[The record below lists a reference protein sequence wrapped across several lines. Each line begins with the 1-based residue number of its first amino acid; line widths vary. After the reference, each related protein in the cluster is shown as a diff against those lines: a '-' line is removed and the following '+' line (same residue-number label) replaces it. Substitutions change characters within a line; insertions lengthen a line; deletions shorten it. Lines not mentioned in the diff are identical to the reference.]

1 MLKQTIENTI
11 SLVIVG
17 YYGDQVRI
25 AIMKKSKD

>member
-1 MLKQTIENTI
+1 MFKQTIENII

-17 YYGDQVRI
+17 YYGNQVRI